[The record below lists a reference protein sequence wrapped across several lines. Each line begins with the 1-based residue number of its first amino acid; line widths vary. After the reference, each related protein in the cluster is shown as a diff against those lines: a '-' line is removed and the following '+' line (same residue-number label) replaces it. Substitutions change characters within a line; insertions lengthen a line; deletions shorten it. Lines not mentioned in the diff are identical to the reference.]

1 MVATS
6 QPTSKYAENTALRM
20 RVAKCAQ
27 APAAIVKLA
36 LHSAEKRENSKK
48 SSHTH
53 LESRCTSR
61 HSRWRCKNAG
71 EGACREL
78 PSSCRR
84 GTRGAAFARVSVP
97 CPAQLLPVNQNPGTS
112 CPHRADRGD
121 AGRLSNPPAGGLAL
135 LRIAS
140 LQLPCGRPELEARPL
155 RALLRG
161 VQISGLAVLSRA
173 DFGAALAL
181 SVILLQGCWPSGG

>member
-6 QPTSKYAENTALRM
+6 QPTSKYAENTALRVEW
-20 RVAKCAQ
+20 RNEYKHLPTLSNCPCTQQKRERTRKNHLTHILKAFVLVSTTSAIAGGAAKTQ
-27 APAAIVKLA
+27 GRAPAESCRAVADAELAGQPLHALAYPAQRNCFPSIRIRGLLA
-36 LHSAEKRENSKK
+36 LS
-48 SSHTH
+48 
-53 LESRCTSR
+53 
-61 HSRWRCKNAG
+61 
-71 EGACREL
+71 
-78 PSSCRR
+78 
-84 GTRGAAFARVSVP
+84 
-97 CPAQLLPVNQNPGTS
+97 
-112 CPHRADRGD
+112 RADRGG

-173 DFGAALAL
+173 DFGVALAG
-181 SVILLQGCWPSGG
+181 SVILPRGN